1 MKKEWKSNN
10 YNNVRQIVEAHT
22 HMSAEQFTGI
32 CKYCDSNRYGST
44 DW

>member
-22 HMSAEQFTGI
+22 HIRNENQGNCFL
-32 CKYCDSNRYGST
+32 
-44 DW
+44 

>member
-22 HMSAEQFTGI
+22 HMSAEEFLHPQTIPI
-32 CKYCDSNRYGST
+32 CMD
-44 DW
+44 